1 VRTALTILVI
11 VALALLAVGAVNH
24 AVTLDLDFLAVSW
37 NGVSLFWVMVAVAAL
52 VVVVGLVAAWA
63 ARGSAAA
70 AQRRLE
76 KELGS
81 TYGRLRAAQAAV
93 AEGAAA
99 VAPVVD
105 EVTVVAPPGEEATEP
120 AVPEA
125 APLDAEPAA
134 ATEPAAA
141 VEPAP
146 GDMPGDMPGEVTAV
160 TVVAPA
166 VPLDEA
172 AGPQAAEESGPDEV
186 ETDSE
191 VTAATVVTPSLGPDE
206 VRDAG
211 PATAPSVGP
220 AEAER
225 APEPGAPDEPAGGT
239 QP

>member
-24 AVTLDLDFLAVSW
+24 AVSLDLDFLAVSW
-37 NGVSLFWVMVAVAAL
+37 TGVSLFWVMVAVAAL

-76 KELGS
+76 KELGN

-93 AEGAAA
+93 AEGAV

-105 EVTVVAPPGEEATEP
+105 EATAIAPPGEEATEL
-120 AVPEA
+120 AVLEA
-125 APLDAEPAA
+125 ASLDVAPA
-134 ATEPAAA
+134 PV
-141 VEPAP
+141 VEPA
-146 GDMPGDMPGEVTAV
+146 PGDMPGEVTAV

-166 VPLDEA
+166 FPVD
-172 AGPQAAEESGPDEV
+172 AGGPVAGETAGPDEV
-186 ETDSE
+186 EADSE
-191 VTAATVVTPSLGPDE
+191 VTAATMVTPASGPGAEPSDAPA
-206 VRDAG
+206 DAG
-211 PATAPSVGP
+211 SATEPSAGP
-220 AEAER
+220 AEAGR
-225 APEPGAPDEPAGGT
+225 SPEPGAPEEPAGDT